1 MGMARAAITRMEGR
15 TIYLQFVDALG
26 AGIVARSPKV
36 NGLDA
41 EYFGLDTKDT
51 IRMDICQGEDM
62 NELKEGQIVT
72 VSWR

>member
-15 TIYLQFVDALG
+15 TLYLHLLDEMG
-26 AGIVARSPKV
+26 ATIVAQSPKV

-41 EYFGLDTKDT
+41 EYFGLDSVDT
-51 IRMDICQGEDM
+51 IRIDICQGEDIS
-62 NELKEGQIVT
+62 ELKKGYVVT